1 MSNTVSI
8 FRSNPSYRIHPPTQT
23 LVNALHA
30 VEETTAYNGAPRHR
44 AEHFN
49 RLVSLIAGKSFAPPL
64 YMCCHFL
71 QLSASSGHLLHEW
84 LLSPSTINARHLES
98 LLDIPS
104 NLGFVERNGQLFTW
118 LNSETRSVSFRSN
131 IAELVKSVSLLDFI
145 VESLG
150 YDILADAYDE
160 LAIAQSSHEIG
171 LISNKLARLLYDYL
185 SQHLPTAHSQTKYLS
200 FVNFI
205 MQKNEDPYAPES
217 ITDDLIL
224 EFWSASALDDKTKM
238 RLYSICAQSW
248 ARYQQA
254 VRLSSCNIFS
264 AISNDSDN
272 FDILSNVSIED
283 VDQYIEGVEEQNN
296 LEAVIS
302 SLRQTA
308 LDKVK
313 FLTGRELDSL
323 EPLMV
328 AQDQSPLLVTALRV
342 ARFAPIQAKLVE
354 GLRKNKSLETMQAIL
369 DETHQ
374 GNTYQD
380 ELDKWL
386 DIALRCKGVGEATC
400 YWLFH
405 DQQPHA
411 LAALQTILTSS
422 ERDLFDTC
430 LNQARQEISEQTKGP
445 KDIEEMQAGISAHF
459 MLNFKIKGDV
469 ILSRL
474 KKSAQNFRRT
484 GLKPSEIDAEGKTVW
499 ANILL
504 QGTGSLS
511 LIFDFIHSY
520 LDRFSVNANT
530 QPLLNQSK
538 DSETFS
544 FIFHKLYLE
553 ARS

>member
-8 FRSNPSYRIHPPTQT
+8 FRSNPSYRIHPPSQT

-84 LLSPSTINARHLES
+84 LLSPSTINTRHLES
-98 LLDIPS
+98 LLDIAP
-104 NLGFVERNGQLFTW
+104 NLGFVERDGQLFTW
-118 LNSETRSVSFRSN
+118 LNSETRSISFRSN
-131 IAELVKSVSLLDFI
+131 LAELVKSVSLLDFI

-150 YDILADAYDE
+150 YDILANAYDE

-171 LISNKLARLLYDYL
+171 LISNKLTRFLYDYL
-185 SQHLPTAHSQTKYLS
+185 SQHLPTAHSQTKYVS

-205 MQKNEDPYAPES
+205 IQKNEDPYAPES
-217 ITDDLIL
+217 ITDELIL
-224 EFWSASALDDKTKM
+224 EFWSTSALDDKTKM

-264 AISNDSDN
+264 EISSESDN
-272 FDILSNVSIED
+272 FDFLSNVSMAD
-283 VDQYIEGVEEQNN
+283 VDQYLGGVEEQNN
-296 LEAVIS
+296 LEAEIS
-302 SLRQTA
+302 SLRQAA

-313 FLTGRELDSL
+313 FLTGRELDIL
-323 EPLMV
+323 EPLMI
-328 AQDQSPLLVTALRV
+328 AQDQSPLLITALRV

-354 GLRKNKSLETMQAIL
+354 GLRKNKPLETMQTIL
-369 DETHQ
+369 DETLQVKAYQ
-374 GNTYQD
+374 G

-386 DIALRCKGVGEATC
+386 DVAHRCKGVSEAAC

-411 LAALQTILTSS
+411 LAALQTILTPA
-422 ERDLFDTC
+422 EQILFDTC

-445 KDIEEMQAGISAHF
+445 KDIEGMQAGITAHF
-459 MLNFKIKGDV
+459 MINFKEKGDV

-484 GLKPSEIDAEGKTVW
+484 GLKPSDIDAEDKAVW

-504 QGTGSLS
+504 QGTDSLS
-511 LIFDFIHSY
+511 RIFNFINSY
-520 LDRFSVNANT
+520 LDRFSANAST
-530 QPLLNQSK
+530 QPLINQSK
-538 DSETFS
+538 DSDTFS
-544 FIFHKLYLE
+544 LIFHKLYIE